1 MPAYGL
7 MFRGDCPSEGDY
19 LMVSIGGINVVEA
32 LIQAEQRIFVLE
44 KTVEALL
51 NARPTTTMRLNI
63 DVSAFREEA
72 VADLQRKYPQLG
84 IKASES

>member
-1 MPAYGL
+1 
-7 MFRGDCPSEGDY
+7 
-19 LMVSIGGINVVEA
+19 MVSIGGINVVEA

-63 DVSAFREEA
+63 DVNAFRGEA